1 MRTAVTA
8 AVALTVAGTCMG
20 AAQADTA
27 HNELKVTQS
36 PAAMAASAG
45 AAASATCRVNAVV
58 YNRNVACQTSQA
70 SVQVLRNGKE
80 VGRATF
86 TISHEMTLNK
96 KSLKWS
102 ETTRVSKA
110 AIAGSASGIRMATS
124 VSCGSPC
131 KATSH
136 VSSHTLGAA
145 FSGKVDYSDGVKK
158 NKIHSSAAKYTFTF
172 SKPGYTLGRFSYS
185 SLGFRCDDSFWN
197 AAKTRRIL
205 SPGCVFPKYKPTLT
219 TMSTLPD
226 IAKNI
231 RRIQG
236 KGGHYGKPGS
246 GHPLR
251 RLTSDTK
258 ANANRRAVCGKAK
271 PVPGKSCDEYP
282 FARTYEGGTALPAAS
297 RGIAMVPA
305 TEQDKQGGRIIG
317 FYKQERVMDK
327 DGFWVAV

>member
-1 MRTAVTA
+1 MTA

-20 AAQADTA
+20 AAQADPA
-27 HNELKVTQS
+27 RLELKVTQS
-36 PAAMAASAG
+36 PAAMAAAAG
-45 AAASATCRVNAVV
+45 ATCKVNTVI
-58 YNRNVACQTSQA
+58 YNRSEACQTVQA
-70 SVQVLRNGKE
+70 TVRVTRNGKE
-80 VGRATF
+80 IGRAAF

-110 AIAGSASGIRMATS
+110 TITGSAGGISMGTS

-131 KATSH
+131 KASSH
-136 VSSHTLGAA
+136 VPRHTLGSA
-145 FSGKVDYSDGVKK
+145 FSGKVDYNDGVKK
-158 NKIHSSAAKYTFTF
+158 NKIHSSAANYAFTFT
-172 SKPGYTLGRFSYS
+172 KPGYTLGGFSYS

-197 AAKTRRIL
+197 AANTRRIL
-205 SPGCVFPKYKPTLT
+205 SPGCVFPKYIPTLT
-219 TMSTLPD
+219 TMSTLPE

-231 RRIQG
+231 RKIQS

-246 GHPLR
+246 GHPLH
-251 RLTSDTK
+251 RLTDDAK

-282 FARTYEGGTALPAAS
+282 FARTHEGGTALPAAS

-317 FYKQERVMDK
+317 FYKQERMMDK